1 MVAAVIG
8 ICPNLG
14 TATNFVVIAG
24 NSVTNV
30 DNTVITGNLS
40 ISPGTTLTG
49 FNPPGVITGI
59 TLLGTAIAQQAQN
72 DTITAYNQLA
82 GANLTATMTGTDLGG
97 LTLGPGVYKFAS
109 TAGISAGILTLNGSG
124 IYIFQIGTGITT
136 ATGTQVLLTNGASA
150 SCVYW
155 QIGSSATLGSN
166 SYFAGN
172 ILAYASIWLVTGVTV
187 DGGLY
192 ARTGDVT
199 LISNIVNSVAVCNA
213 C

>member
-14 TATNFVVIAG
+14 TATDFVVIAG
-24 NSVTNV
+24 NSVTNTE
-30 DNTVITGNLS
+30 NTVITGS
-40 ISPGTTLTG
+40 VAVSPEITLTG
-49 FNPPGVITGI
+49 FNPPGTISG
-59 TLLGTAIAQQAQN
+59 GTQLNTAKAQQAQN

-199 LISNIVNSVAVCNA
+199 FIFNTINSVAVCNA

>member
-1 MVAAVIG
+1 
-8 ICPNLG
+8 
-14 TATNFVVIAG
+14 
-24 NSVTNV
+24 
-30 DNTVITGNLS
+30 
-40 ISPGTTLTG
+40 LTG

-199 LISNIVNSVAVCNA
+199 FIFNTINSVAVCNA